1 MTAAPN
7 GPGADGRAKT
17 GAPELCAI
25 PEEHDPWDAGA
36 APLDVAAAFSP
47 EAVDGD
53 GPGKPVWGALTDGA
67 DTLAS
72 EGGPAACEDFDAAA
86 ALIKL

>member
-1 MTAAPN
+1 M
-7 GPGADGRAKT
+7 
-17 GAPELCAI
+17 CAI
-25 PEEHDPWDAGA
+25 PEEHNAWDAGA

-47 EAVDGD
+47 ETV
-53 GPGKPVWGALTDGA
+53 GPGKAVWGPLTDGA

-72 EGGPAACEDFDAAA
+72 EGGPAACEDFGAAA